1 MIKTIISDFSRV
13 IFFAKDNSYQGSLNG
28 LYQRSFKKENYNIF
42 DYFKINTELLDF
54 YASLKNS
61 CSIYIFTSELIQE
74 DPQFEPY
81 LQPVFN
87 GIYSAA
93 KIGLSKNNKESYKK
107 ILQEISVKPEEAI
120 YMDDKMENIE
130 AAKSAGLH
138 AFQYVDNEDLFA
150 KCKSIISS
158 AE

>member
-93 KIGLSKNNKESYKK
+93 K
-107 ILQEISVKPEEAI
+107 
-120 YMDDKMENIE
+120 
-130 AAKSAGLH
+130 SAGLH
-138 AFQYVDNEDLFA
+138 AFQYTSNEDLFV
-150 KCKSIISS
+150 KIKEIIS
-158 AE
+158 ANI